1 MPFDVLIYENSS
13 LHLQGNVNHI
23 RLQNRQDS
31 VPTCFAEGRAVVAEA
46 ILRNISK
53 KYRGSSR
60 RQCFSG
66 SIRGS
71 CGCLHGSY
79 AEGFEVRLYLQ
90 QVLGSIYVLRLSHA
104 WLLFFCD
111 AARTNILLSVS
122 KNTFTCP
129 LFFRRKM
136 QAPRQAGSQCPCR
149 IVRCCW
155 WTTALTTGKAC
166 TVEKNTR

>member
-13 LHLQGNVNHI
+13 LHLQRNVNHI

-46 ILRNISK
+46 ILRNVSK

-71 CGCLHGSY
+71 SGCLHGSY

-90 QVLGSIYVLRLSHA
+90 QVHGQYIRLATVPCVASFFFATLHA
-104 WLLFFCD
+104 PTFC
-111 AARTNILLSVS
+111 LV
-122 KNTFTCP
+122 F
-129 LFFRRKM
+129 
-136 QAPRQAGSQCPCR
+136 QR
-149 IVRCCW
+149 IRLHVRCFSPSSWEPVSVQDCSLLLVDNSLDHW
-155 WTTALTTGKAC
+155 QGLHC
-166 TVEKNTR
+166 